1 MEAPVRENMGGRNMV
16 TWRSGE
22 RRSWID
28 SAQATA
34 EMNSEWCGVCMP
46 LDLISP
52 TCPCHSDSQAR

>member
-1 MEAPVRENMGGRNMV
+1 MDVPVRENMGGRNMV

-34 EMNSEWCGVCMP
+34 EMNSERCSVCMP